1 MQEQYFL
8 LITVVSYNHAM
19 TSRPSSPDK
28 PLFYAFCAL
37 LVWLPLPMAS
47 ELPFAWSIMVIWV
60 NLIFLGWCW
69 LYVQNKITITQN
81 CRAAWFVLFIFC
93 LWLLYIAFQLMP
105 LPVSLLERLSP
116 RSLEHW
122 SSVQH
127 LRGEGELLKASISVD
142 PKITKVGLLLSSSYA
157 LIFFLALSLVSNRQ
171 RLKTLAYTLVY
182 SGLFQAVY
190 GAVMTL
196 SSWEYGFFIQKTKYI
211 GVATGTFFN
220 RNHLAGYLE
229 MTLAI
234 GIGLLVSTLDTDTA
248 TSIKKKVI
256 KLLRLL
262 LSPKARLRLVLVMMV
277 IALVLTHSRMGNT
290 AFFLSL
296 FIAGVIGLICSKRAT
311 RSMVVLFVSLIV
323 IDMLIVGQWF
333 GFEKVKQRLEQT
345 SEMSENRDE
354 VFQYGLQ
361 QWQDYRLTGSGLGSF
376 YTVFPQYRGVDVT
389 GFNREAH
396 NDYLQFATETG
407 VIGLVLLA
415 LITLVSLFTAII
427 AHYRRR
433 DPLMRGMSFAAIMGI
448 IAILIHATVEFNLQM
463 PANAATFT
471 VLLALAWTS
480 LSMKHRVRI
489 QENSG

>member
-1 MQEQYFL
+1 M
-8 LITVVSYNHAM
+8 
-19 TSRPSSPDK
+19 
-28 PLFYAFCAL
+28 
-37 LVWLPLPMAS
+37 
-47 ELPFAWSIMVIWV
+47 
-60 NLIFLGWCW
+60 
-69 LYVQNKITITQN
+69 
-81 CRAAWFVLFIFC
+81 
-93 LWLLYIAFQLMP
+93 
-105 LPVSLLERLSP
+105 LSP
-116 RSLEHW
+116 LSLQHW

-127 LRGEGELLKASISVD
+127 LKGSDELIHASISVD
-142 PKITKVGLLLSSSYA
+142 PKITKVGLLLSTSYV
-157 LIFFLALSLVSNRQ
+157 LIFFLTLTLVSNRQ

-190 GAVMTL
+190 GSIMTL

-234 GIGLLVSTLDTDTA
+234 GIGLLIATLDANTA
-248 TSIKKKVI
+248 ATFKKKVI
-256 KLLRLL
+256 NVLKLL
-262 LSPKARLRLVLVMMV
+262 LSPKARLRLMLVMMV

-290 AFFLSL
+290 AFFASL
-296 FIAGVIGLICSKRAT
+296 FLAGVIGLICSKRAT
-311 RSMVVLFVSLIV
+311 RSMVVLFVSLIL
-323 IDMLIVGQWF
+323 IDLLIVGQWF

-354 VFQYGLQ
+354 VFQYGLE

-376 YTVFPQYRGVDVT
+376 YTVFPQYRGVNVN

-407 VIGLVLLA
+407 AIGLTLLA
-415 LITLVSLFTAII
+415 LITLSSLFAAIA

-448 IAILIHATVEFNLQM
+448 FAMLIHATVEFNLQM
-463 PANAATFT
+463 PANAATFV
-471 VLLALAWTS
+471 VLLALAWIS
-480 LSMKHRVRI
+480 LAMKR
-489 QENSG
+489 NSQAKQV

>member
-1 MQEQYFL
+1 
-8 LITVVSYNHAM
+8 M
-19 TSRPSSPDK
+19 TSRTSSPDK

-60 NLIFLGWCW
+60 NLIFLIWCW
-69 LYVQNKITITQN
+69 LFLKNKLEITQS
-81 CRAAWFVLFIFC
+81 CRAAWFVLFLFG
-93 LWLLYIAFQLMP
+93 LWLLYIVFQLIP
-105 LPVSLLERLSP
+105 LPISILERLSP

-122 SSVQH
+122 SSVQY
-127 LRGEGELLKASISVD
+127 LRGEAELLKVSISVD
-142 PKITKVGLLLSSSYA
+142 PKITKVGLLLSTSYV
-157 LIFFLALSLVSNRQ
+157 LIFFLTLTLISNRQ
-171 RLKTLAYTLVY
+171 RLKTLAYALVC

-190 GAVMTL
+190 GSIMTL

-229 MTLAI
+229 MTIAI
-234 GIGLLVSTLDTDTA
+234 GIGLLIATLSTGSNAA
-248 TSIKKKVI
+248 TIKKKLLNI
-256 KLLRLL
+256 LRLL
-262 LSPKARLRLVLVMMV
+262 LSAKARLRLALVMMV

-296 FIAGVIGLICSKRAT
+296 FIAGVIGLIFSKHAT
-311 RSMVVLFVSLIV
+311 RSMVILFVSLIV
-323 IDMLIVGQWF
+323 IDILIVGQWF

-354 VFQYGLQ
+354 VFGYALE

-376 YTVFPQYRGVDVT
+376 YTVFPQYRGVDVN

-407 VIGLVLLA
+407 VIGLTLLG
-415 LITLVSLFTAII
+415 LITVISFLAAIV
-427 AHYRRR
+427 AHARRR
-433 DPLMRGMSFAAIMGI
+433 DPLMRGISFAAIMGI
-448 IAILIHATVEFNLQM
+448 IAMLIHATVEFNLQM
-463 PANAATFT
+463 PANAATFI
-471 VLLALAWTS
+471 VLLAFAWISANLKTKAGNN
-480 LSMKHRVRI
+480 L
-489 QENSG
+489 